1 MLLWIIHFCFKQY
14 FKTVIVKKA
23 ISYKSEFGEEKNQ
36 SNRILGR
43 ECKEMSVWC
52 LFRKPSISFFKK
64 EKKKSNINA
73 LLDMAWEDIFTCV
86 RTCPSILL
94 DKVFVF
100 SQLDSNL
107 DLLKFKYSEKA
118 TKIRKKISQF
128 YMTLLS
134 KLKKRWQIFFSNF
147 C

>member
-23 ISYKSEFGEEKNQ
+23 ISYKSEFGEEKKIKAIEYLAGNARKCQ
-36 SNRILGR
+36 FDASFGNLPF
-43 ECKEMSVWC
+43 
-52 LFRKPSISFFKK
+52 LFFLK

-73 LLDMAWEDIFTCV
+73 PLDMAWEDIFTCV

-118 TKIRKKISQF
+118 TKIRKNISQF
-128 YMTLLS
+128 YLTILF
-134 KLKKRWQIFFSNF
+134 K
-147 C
+147 

>member
-1 MLLWIIHFCFKQY
+1 
-14 FKTVIVKKA
+14 
-23 ISYKSEFGEEKNQ
+23 
-36 SNRILGR
+36 
-43 ECKEMSVWC
+43 
-52 LFRKPSISFFKK
+52 
-64 EKKKSNINA
+64 
-73 LLDMAWEDIFTCV
+73 MAWEDIFTCV